1 MVFIPVPNV
10 AAVHLRYTQSG
21 QLTENVLHFEG
32 VAPVTAVALNILA
45 EDIFD
50 WWNANLKPLIN
61 AQTFLREVY
70 AVSLDSATSPTGT
83 FAPSSPVAGTYTGTP
98 LPNNATIAV
107 SFRTEGRGRSS
118 RGRVYQVG
126 LSETSLSS
134 TQGQSVQAVY
144 ASDLVDAYDLLR
156 ISPPSTWTFVVV
168 SRYTGGAPRITGL
181 AQPVTQVVLTDTFID
196 SQRRRLPTRGT

>member
-10 AAVHLRYTQSG
+10 AEVHLRYTQSG
-21 QLTENVLHFEG
+21 QLTENVLYFEG
-32 VAPVTAVALNILA
+32 VPPVDGLALRMLA
-45 EDIFD
+45 ADIFN

-70 AVSLDSATSPTGT
+70 AVSLDSATSPAGT
-83 FAPSSPVAGTYTGTP
+83 FAPSSPVAGTYIGTP
-98 LPNNATIAV
+98 LPNNVTIAV

-126 LSETSLSS
+126 MSETSLSS
-134 TQGQSVQAVY
+134 AQGQTVQAAY
-144 ASDLVDAYDLLR
+144 ATDLVDAYDLLR
-156 ISPPSTWTFVVV
+156 TSPPSTWTFVVV

-181 AQPVTQVVLTDTFID
+181 AQPVTQVILTDTFVD